1 MLSTTCILLAAIAAT
16 VNARS
21 ISPGFNLMARD
32 GLCGEKAAKVCY
44 GAPDGV
50 AQNVDP
56 DDVAYN
62 REPDINHMPSTSPFE
77 CAEWTLYEAG
87 TVLVLA
93 KHIDPKVKTAVL
105 FEDIA
110 NTIDGGESG
119 PPAGSTD
126 YVLSCGTNGG
136 SLGVKVD
143 TTRPKYSTA
152 KYLASGAKI
161 SSISIKIVRAG

>member
-1 MLSTTCILLAAIAAT
+1 MLSTTCILLAAIATT

-21 ISPGFNLMARD
+21 ISPGFSLMARD
-32 GLCGEKAAKVCY
+32 GLCGEKAAKLYY
-44 GAPDGV
+44 GQSGSPA
-50 AQNVDP
+50 AMLT
-56 DDVAYN
+56 
-62 REPDINHMPSTSPFE
+62 MPSTSPFE

-93 KHIDPKVKTAVL
+93 KHIDPKIKTAVL
-105 FEDIA
+105 FEHIA

-119 PPAGSTD
+119 PPASSTD
-126 YVLSCGTNGG
+126 YVLSCETNGG

-143 TTRPKYSTA
+143 TTRPKYSTT
-152 KYLASGAKI
+152 KYLTSRAKI

>member
-1 MLSTTCILLAAIAAT
+1 MFRPIKESLLT
-16 VNARS
+16 NT
-21 ISPGFNLMARD
+21 SP
-32 GLCGEKAAKVCY
+32 V
-44 GAPDGV
+44 
-50 AQNVDP
+50 
-56 DDVAYN
+56 
-62 REPDINHMPSTSPFE
+62 PSTSPFE

-93 KHIDPKVKTAVL
+93 KHIDPKIKTAVL
-105 FEDIA
+105 FEHIA

-119 PPAGSTD
+119 PPASSTD
-126 YVLSCGTNGG
+126 YVLSCETNGG